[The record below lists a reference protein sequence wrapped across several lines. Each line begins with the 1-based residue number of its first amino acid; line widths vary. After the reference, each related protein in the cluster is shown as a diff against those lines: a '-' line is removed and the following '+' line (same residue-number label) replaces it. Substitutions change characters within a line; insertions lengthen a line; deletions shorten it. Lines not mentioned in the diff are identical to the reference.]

1 MTHAEAPAGRNEG
14 AQRPYFAMPYPGIFR
29 VTCATPMMGLP
40 HVHVYMA
47 KGAEGGLVVFDTAM
61 PYDDSFERIL
71 RGIEYVGYRPTDI
84 ERIYLTHAHPDHFG
98 CAGMLQE
105 TSGAPVVVHPI
116 AKDTFERMGNPD
128 PERWA
133 QRFNVFSEHGWTPDD
148 MPETRMMS
156 SAFSSMTLPKA
167 MITIDEGDTVTFAG
181 GAFDIY
187 WTPGHEEGHVVFH
200 RPTDGVMIVGD
211 TVLGK
216 ITPHIGWMA
225 EPEDP
230 LAQFL
235 DSLEKVAKLS
245 PSLLLP
251 GHGRPLAEGA
261 ERARSIAAHHA
272 QRLRRCME
280 IVIRS
285 GPINAI
291 DVARQLFD
299 LELMQFEE
307 RLALAETLSHLEYLR
322 LRGRLH
328 RGMADEVWLYG
339 GPRSL
344 VP

>member
-1 MTHAEAPAGRNEG
+1 VTQQQ
-14 AQRPYFAMPYPGIFR
+14 QRPYFAMPYPGIMR

-40 HVHVYMA
+40 HVHVYIA
-47 KGAEGGLVVFDTAM
+47 QGPEGGLVVFDTAM
-61 PYDDSFERIL
+61 PYDDSFDRIL
-71 RGIEYVGYRPTDI
+71 RGIEYLGRKPSDI

-98 CAGMLQE
+98 CAGMLE
-105 TSGAPVVVHPI
+105 DASGAPVVVHPI
-116 AKDTFERMGNPD
+116 AKDTFVRMGEPD

-133 QRFNVFSEHGWTPDD
+133 QRFNVFAEHGWTPND

-156 SAFSSMTLPKA
+156 SAFTAMKLPQN
-167 MITIDEGDTVTFAG
+167 MITIEEGDTVSFAG
-181 GAFDIY
+181 GEWDIY

-200 RPTDGVMIVGD
+200 RKSDGVMIVGD

-216 ITPHIGWMA
+216 ITPHIGWML
-225 EPEDP
+225 EPPDP

-235 DSLEKVAKLS
+235 DSLNKVAKLE

-251 GHGRPLAEGA
+251 GHGRPLDEGA

-280 IVIRS
+280 IVIRQ

-291 DVARQLFD
+291 NIARQLFD
-299 LELMQFEE
+299 RELMDFQE
-307 RLALAETLSHLEYLR
+307 RLALAEALSHIEYLR

-328 RGMADEVWLYG
+328 REMVDGVWMYEG
-339 GPRSL
+339 SQSL

>member
-1 MTHAEAPAGRNEG
+1 MSDQT
-14 AQRPYFAMPYPGIFR
+14 QRPHFAMPYPGIFR
-29 VTCATPMMGLP
+29 LTCATPMQGLP

-47 KGAEGGLVVFDTAM
+47 QGAEGGLVLFDTAM
-61 PYDDSFERIL
+61 PYDDSFDRIL
-71 RGIEYVGYRPTDI
+71 HGIEYLGRKITDI

-105 TSGAPVVVHPI
+105 ASGAPVVCHPL
-116 AKDTFERMGNPD
+116 AKRTLEGMSDPD
-128 PERWA
+128 PERWMS
-133 QRFNVFSEHGWTPDD
+133 RMNMFTEHGWAPAE
-148 MPETRMMS
+148 MPESRMMS
-156 SAFSSMTLPKA
+156 MAFSTMRFPTN
-167 MITIDEGDTVTFAG
+167 MIAIDEGDTVSFAG
-181 GAFDIY
+181 GDWDVY

-200 RPTDGVMIVGD
+200 RSGDGVMIVGD

-216 ITPHIGWMA
+216 ITPHIGWML
-225 EPEDP
+225 EPPDP

-235 DSLEKVAKLS
+235 DSLEKVSRLD

-251 GHGRPLAEGA
+251 GHGRPLDEGA

-280 IVIRS
+280 IVIRQ
-285 GPINAI
+285 GPINGI
-291 DVARQLFD
+291 DTARRLFD
-299 LELMQFEE
+299 RELMEFEE

-328 RGMADEVWLYG
+328 REMVDGMWLYE
-339 GPRSL
+339 GPQSL